1 MRRPILVGLMAMF
14 FVLMVGAIVWA
25 NVHRPRILVLH
36 SYATDYVWTRDVN
49 TGLRRVLDRQ
59 SWISTRYY
67 YMDTKTSADK
77 DLLRRAGIGAR
88 DTIDRLR
95 PDVLI
100 AMDDYAQELAAKY
113 YVNDRRMKIVFG
125 GINGGIEPYGYDK
138 ASNVTG
144 ILERKPAEAIKDVVT
159 LLSQAAGR
167 DPEKGAR
174 VRIMLLADQTIST
187 QRDAE
192 YLKTFAWSPLIYR
205 DARFVGDFETWK
217 AAVRA
222 APAET
227 DFLLVGGYRQLKP
240 RPDSGPKERYV
251 SARDVMEWTEEN
263 SPVPVIGTNP
273 FNTEDGAMLSVGVSP
288 YEQGETMAEMARMI
302 IEKGVAPKAIPIRTS
317 HQYVVAFRKSA
328 LERRHMKVPQIFE
341 AFARA
346 TENYYP

>member
-1 MRRPILVGLMAMF
+1 MRRPLLAGLMAVF
-14 FVLMVGAIVWA
+14 FTLMVGTIVWV
-25 NVHRPRILVLH
+25 NVQRPRLLVLH

-88 DTIDRLR
+88 DMIERLR

-113 YVNDRRMKIVFG
+113 YVNHPHVKIVFG
-125 GINGGIEPYGYDK
+125 GVNGSVRPYGYDK
-138 ASNVTG
+138 AANVTG
-144 ILERKPAEAIKDVVT
+144 ILERKPAEAIRDVVT

-167 DPEKGAR
+167 DPQKGAT
-174 VRIMLLADQTIST
+174 VRIMLLADKTIST

-192 YLKTFAWSPLIYR
+192 YLKTYGWNPLIYR
-205 DARFVGDFETWK
+205 DPRFVGDFETWK
-217 AAVRA
+217 AAVRD
-222 APAET
+222 APGET

-240 RPDSGPKERYV
+240 RPESGPKERYV
-251 SARDVMEWTEEN
+251 TARDVMEWTEAN
-263 SPVPVIGTNP
+263 SKVPVIGTNV

-302 IEKGVAPKAIPIRTS
+302 IEKHVAPKDIPIRTS

-346 TENYYP
+346 TDNYFP

>member
-1 MRRPILVGLMAMF
+1 MRRRLLIGLMTTF
-14 FVLMVGAIVWA
+14 FALMVGAIVWA

-36 SYATDYVWTRDVN
+36 SYSTDYVWTRDVN
-49 TGLRRVLDRQ
+49 IGLRRVLDRQ
-59 SWISTRYY
+59 SWISTRYF
-67 YMDTKTSADK
+67 YMDTKASADK

-88 DTIDRLR
+88 DMIERTR

-100 AMDDYAQELAAKY
+100 AMDDYAQDLAAKY
-113 YVNDRRMKIVFG
+113 YVDDPHIKIVFG
-125 GINGGIEPYGYDK
+125 GVNGSVAPYGYDK
-138 ASNVTG
+138 ANNVTG

-159 LLSQAAGR
+159 MLSQAAGK
-167 DPEKGAR
+167 DPQKGAQ
-174 VRIMLLADQTIST
+174 VRIMLLADRTIST

-192 YLKTFAWSPLIYR
+192 YLKSYAWSPLIYH
-205 DARFVGDFETWK
+205 DAQFVGDFETWK

-222 APAET
+222 APADT

-251 SARDVMEWTEEN
+251 PAERVMEWTEAN
-263 SPVPVIGTNP
+263 SPLPVIGTNV

-302 IEKGVAPKAIPIRTS
+302 IEKGVAPKDIPVRTS

-346 TENYYP
+346 TDNYYP